1 MMRSTRR
8 LLVAATCALLL
19 LTGLEVAAEASSG
32 TRAGAA
38 VQAHRSGVAC
48 PAGRKTRLARPRLAA
63 VSVPGGVQ
71 FAWGCTRG
79 AKRYRVAWAAAPY
92 GKWPGKRSYV
102 SGWLPK
108 SARSSTFAVSAVPHS
123 GDFMLGVQ
131 YANPVY
137 GQLDV
142 KNARGRVRHS
152 TGWVP
157 VFPTPPDPGP
167 GDALRVGTYNVL
179 GGPNSASAP
188 ARIAAI
194 AANIGSHGL
203 QIVTLQE
210 ADDRTASSVVTALGG
225 DWQYVRYT
233 SSSQQILY
241 RSGAYALQAQG
252 IFNVSNPLVPSQPVT
267 TPWARFVPAQA
278 SAASQPVMIVSSH
291 VMENP
296 NRSVMDR
303 KHDAGVIASQIM
315 AGVDAANGGGAPVV
329 VAGDLHYLREPWGD
343 VPGYV
348 EAPPTMVRAGYY
360 DAMAAVSKFNIV
372 YSTYNGG
379 NGMTAPA
386 QQFFKSGVAPRA
398 DYIMLKGFRGS
409 SAYVNVP
416 NWSWNGVTPSDH
428 NLVYADVVVPF
439 R

>member
-8 LLVAATCALLL
+8 LLVTATCALLL

-32 TRAGAA
+32 TRAGVA
-38 VQAHRSGVAC
+38 VQAHRSGAAC

-137 GQLDV
+137 GQLEV
-142 KNARGRVRHS
+142 KNARGRVRRS

-167 GDALRVGTYNVL
+167 GDALRVGTYNVM
-179 GGPNSASAP
+179 GAP
-188 ARIAAI
+188 AGVRANAI
-194 AANIGSHGL
+194 AANISSHGL
-203 QIVTLQE
+203 GIVALQE
-210 ADDRTASSVVTALGG
+210 ADANTGQAIVGALGG
-225 DWQYVRYT
+225 DWVAVPY
-233 SSSQQILY
+233 SNSPEQILY
-241 RSGAYALQAQG
+241 RASTYRVLSSGLFDVHNAK
-252 IFNVSNPLVPSQPVT
+252 ISTPLA
-267 TPWARFVPAQA
+267 TPWARFALVNG
-278 SAASQPVMIVSSH
+278 SAGSRPFYVVSSH
-291 VMENP
+291 VTENAAKGVME
-296 NRSVMDR
+296 R
-303 KHDAGVIASQIM
+303 KAEAGVEARDMIAGINR
-315 AGVDAANGGGAPVV
+315 VNTGGDPVV
-329 VAGDLHYLREPWGD
+329 LGADLHYLREPWSD

-348 EAPPTMVRAGYY
+348 EAPPTLIREGGYY
-360 DAMAAVSKFNIV
+360 DAMAAVSKFNIA
-372 YSTYNGG
+372 YSTFNGG
-379 NGMTAPA
+379 NGTTAPA
-386 QQFFKSGVAPRA
+386 QQYFNSGVAPRA